1 MSFVFLLRETFVLLK
16 NLPKETFVA
25 ESSSQNREVFFFF
38 LCVCVCVFSSKIDE
52 AVWIWLLFPFITKK
66 KYKKISLISIYAQ
79 RKVTYYQNFC

>member
-1 MSFVFLLRETFVLLK
+1 MSVVFLLRETFVLLK

-52 AVWIWLLFPFITKK
+52 AVWILASFSFY
-66 KYKKISLISIYAQ
+66 YKEEI
-79 RKVTYYQNFC
+79 